1 MLSASRATKANKNKK
16 AEATFTLLFASIRTR
31 FRAKVN
37 LETRHST
44 SLTLTRH
51 LLEFCVLGF
60 GLLQDGNVRVGVFP
74 QREEILIRR
83 ARLGLI
89 AGNCVG
95 PPQLQMRQRSN
106 NGIEHNTGMIQ
117 NLLKLGSSFIAL
129 VQKQVGPAAPV
140 RTQDSSEKSKVVGNN
155 RL

>member
-1 MLSASRATKANKNKK
+1 MPAAQLEQIRITKQRPRSPSSLLRFERNSAHR
-16 AEATFTLLFASIRTR
+16 SIW
-31 FRAKVN
+31 K
-37 LETRHST
+37 TRHST

-60 GLLQDGNVRVGVFP
+60 GLLQDRVVRVGVFP

-95 PPQLQMRQRSN
+95 PPQLQMRQ
-106 NGIEHNTGMIQ
+106 
-117 NLLKLGSSFIAL
+117 
-129 VQKQVGPAAPV
+129 
-140 RTQDSSEKSKVVGNN
+140 
-155 RL
+155 